1 MSLKPLDR
9 PLSPHLQIWKWT
21 FTMAVSILHRMTG
34 AALAFGLLV
43 VVWGVFALASGPSA
57 YETFRT
63 VASSWIGQLAL
74 LGWTF
79 ALYLHIGTGI
89 RHLLMDSGYLI
100 SIPHATRAGQVIIA
114 SSVILT
120 AATWL
125 CVLTCTAS
133 N

>member
-1 MSLKPLDR
+1 LEVDVHNGRINFTPDDRSRSCGWLAGCGLGRVCSSIWTVGVRNLLDGGFIVDWEAR
-9 PLSPHLQIWKWT
+9 S
-21 FTMAVSILHRMTG
+21 
-34 AALAFGLLV
+34 
-43 VVWGVFALASGPSA
+43 
-57 YETFRT
+57 
-63 VASSWIGQLAL
+63 

-89 RHLLMDSGYLI
+89 RHLLMDSGYLL
-100 SIPHATRAGQVIIA
+100 SIPQATRAGQVIIA